1 MGYSPYPW
9 VQDFVNWNVYPS
21 ASFFAIRAFF
31 RCVSESTSLGE
42 TSKNHTLWRSL
53 SLFGWFGPTSF
64 QLIISGQGKLHLG
77 WKYHQ
82 LEDFKRCGIPSLQL
96 NTSGSAG
103 VLWKS
108 HRIWQ
113 DTTRSIDSY
122 IASWIV
128 HRYISDVWWK
138 LLIDTLSPR
147 FQKWTEF
154 FHLWRH
160 PFLTRCYPGYP
171 KKTCK
176 TKNSFVSAAD
186 FSSKFLCYLHF
197 LRIRSPDLSPL
208 SSLNWGHVLYS
219 SECKSLPQRFEWTR
233 TCHQKNESKSMRT
246 WHSKQSIFQE

>member
-1 MGYSPYPW
+1 MFLCRLLW
-9 VQDFVNWNVYPS
+9 VKPQKTIHLEEVFH
-21 ASFFAIRAFF
+21 F
-31 RCVSESTSLGE
+31 LGGLE
-42 TSKNHTLWRSL
+42 
-53 SLFGWFGPTSF
+53 PTSF
-64 QLIISGQGKLHLG
+64 QLIISGQWKLHLG

-138 LLIDTLSPR
+138 LLLIDTLSPW

-160 PFLTRCYPGYP
+160 PFLIRCYPGYP

-176 TKNSFVSAAD
+176 TMNSFVSAAG
-186 FSSKFLCYLHF
+186 FFQQIPMLPTFFANSIPRFVAFVVFELRTRLVLLGMQIPTTKIGMNKNLPLKKWEQIHENMTFKTINLSRINIFLLK
-197 LRIRSPDLSPL
+197 
-208 SSLNWGHVLYS
+208 LYKKMIL
-219 SECKSLPQRFEWTR
+219 EFKTEF
-233 TCHQKNESKSMRT
+233 
-246 WHSKQSIFQE
+246 

>member
-9 VQDFVNWNVYPS
+9 VQDFVNWNVYPW

-31 RCVSESTSLGE
+31 FAVFLCRLLWVKPQKTIRFEEVFHLLGGLE
-42 TSKNHTLWRSL
+42 
-53 SLFGWFGPTSF
+53 PTSF

-82 LEDFKRCGIPSLQL
+82 LEDFKRCAIPSLQQ

-122 IASWIV
+122 IASRIV
-128 HRYISDVWWK
+128 HRYISDFWWK
-138 LLIDTLSPR
+138 LLLIDTLSPW
-147 FQKWTEF
+147 FQGWTES

-171 KKTCK
+171 QTTCK
-176 TKNSFVSAAD
+176 T
-186 FSSKFLCYLHF
+186 
-197 LRIRSPDLSPL
+197 
-208 SSLNWGHVLYS
+208 
-219 SECKSLPQRFEWTR
+219 
-233 TCHQKNESKSMRT
+233 
-246 WHSKQSIFQE
+246 